1 MNVRN
6 CTAKDKA
13 KALAG
18 VFLVALAGRWTRHS
32 ACA

>member
-6 CTAKDKA
+6 STVKDKV

-18 VFLVALAGRWTRHS
+18 ASGGTTGAMDKALRL
-32 ACA
+32 C

>member
-6 CTAKDKA
+6 STVKDKA

-18 VFLVALAGRWTRHS
+18 ASGGTSEAMDKAQRL
-32 ACA
+32 C